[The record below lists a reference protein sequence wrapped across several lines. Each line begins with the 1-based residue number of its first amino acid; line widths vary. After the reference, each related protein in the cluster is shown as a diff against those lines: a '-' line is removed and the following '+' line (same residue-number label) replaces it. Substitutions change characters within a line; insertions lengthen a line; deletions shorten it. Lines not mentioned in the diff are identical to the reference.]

1 MLKSIF
7 IDSLFHCSTCLQP
20 FENVI
25 QTLQPCNHH
34 FHTQCLEIILNNGE
48 LFCPVESCHNVYDT
62 RIENPG
68 LINTLVKLY
77 EIEQNLYQK
86 GEFNHNLTMY
96 LAESIENN
104 DFETAKILLEKDPK
118 ITTKLVDGCSPLYLA
133 SLAEQLE
140 IVDILIKNGAKV
152 NQRNNLSC
160 HWDFNKSWFLSTPY
174 IDSSL
179 IGIKRSEVHLAS
191 PLNIACAKGNILL
204 VEMLLKQEPDLD
216 IQNANK
222 NTPLS
227 LAIINGHQE
236 IASILLNAGA
246 DINIRAENGDPL
258 IGQIVNKCYYGLLQ
272 EVLSF
277 ANDRINWNARNFN
290 GHHILHHAVKQ
301 PDVEILNMI
310 LGTEAKNLINVSDKF
325 SFAEF
330 LEEFPEFIN
339 VERVEIP
346 FSEIDEESQVTP
358 IVLAIQEEAPKKII
372 EALVEAG
379 ADLTIKYNNRNLAYA
394 VNDSY
399 RDENDKNEVLN
410 YLEKFKNQN
419 GE

>member
-1 MLKSIF
+1 
-7 IDSLFHCSTCLQP
+7 
-20 FENVI
+20 
-25 QTLQPCNHH
+25 
-34 FHTQCLEIILNNGE
+34 
-48 LFCPVESCHNVYDT
+48 
-62 RIENPG
+62 
-68 LINTLVKLY
+68 
-77 EIEQNLYQK
+77 
-86 GEFNHNLTMY
+86 MY